1 MFDLTYSI
9 FGQRERISALVTP
22 FVIKFQTALN
32 DASSWFVCEGSI
44 ALIAFI
50 SLGVVDAS
58 WILLDTFF
66 MFLGIIVSIHALD
79 TCSIFI
85 HLLTEFVFGYAYTI
99 ASEDV
104 IWVALQTFTI
114 FADQTI
120 RYFASIVQK
129 MISCL
134 TTLASTDEVFQAS
147 IDLATFKLWI
157 VDKWRATTGASTT
170 NIIASEFTRSALVLV
185 VELVTLFA
193 FEADV
198 VAVASQTIRIRGD
211 ALAFT

>member
-1 MFDLTYSI
+1 MLDLAYSI
-9 FGQRERISALVTP
+9 FSQRERISALVAS
-22 FVIKFQTALN
+22 FVIKFQTTL
-32 DASSWFVCEGSI
+32 DHASSWLVCEGSI

-50 SLGVVDAS
+50 CLGVVDAS

-66 MFLGIIVSIHALD
+66 MFLGVIVSIHALD
-79 TCSIFI
+79 ASSIFV
-85 HLLTEFVFGYAYTI
+85 HLLAELVFGYAYTI

-104 IWVALQTFTI
+104 IWIALQTFTI

-134 TTLASTDEVFQAS
+134 TTLTSTDEVFQTS

-170 NIIASEFTRSALVLV
+170 YVITSEFARSALVLV
-185 VELVTLFA
+185 VELVALFA

-198 VAVASQTIRIRGD
+198 VAVAC
-211 ALAFT
+211 